1 MEYRGLTLD
10 PFQQEAI
17 EHVDADRSV
26 LVSAPTGTGKTLI
39 ADYIVEKALTEN
51 KEVIYTAP
59 IKALSNQKYRDY
71 TRLYGYD
78 KVGLITGDNVINRD
92 APLRIMTTE
101 ILRNMLLSGEELP
114 HLSHVIIDEIH
125 FLDDIERGTV
135 WEEVLIYLPSRVK
148 ILGLSATLS
157 NIEEFSDWLAY
168 VRDEEVPVVI
178 ENTRHVPLS
187 IYMANR
193 DAGICDID
201 RYKFMHARWLKLAK
215 RAQVEEE
222 RAKKAA
228 GGGGGRRR
236 RGRGRGRSGSGRLRL
251 PGQRETRHW
260 ELVKMLGAEF
270 RPILYFA
277 FSRKMCEQFSRELGR
292 KAPDAGFTTDEEKA
306 LIKAR
311 VDQFDMEFLKVMTT
325 DQENMYLKGIACHH
339 AGLHVGLKA
348 FVEDL
353 YERKLIKVLYCTSTF
368 ALGINMPARCV
379 CFQALRK
386 YDGRAVVPLTV
397 RQFMQKAGRAGRRG
411 LDDVGY
417 VVILEEFADF
427 DRDKDAI
434 SAYMAGDHE
443 QVRSAFNLSF
453 NSVTNL
459 LERHDRNLDE
469 IREIINK
476 SFLNF
481 HFLQRASRDSQRLE
495 DIRRSLIRDDWDPEA
510 ESPPP
515 PPRALVGRAKKYRKL
530 KKSMRRGEGRVFKD
544 FQNKTAILQ
553 GIGYL
558 NDDLSFNSGAR
569 ILKHLQIEEI
579 FSTEIAISGVL
590 DSLEPSLVFAGLCAL
605 SNTFSRTVEVR
616 ERPRGASAKLAKAM
630 RAIRYSEV
638 VRKCEHAIG
647 VPVTFTPEMIPFGL
661 AWYEGRSLNELM
673 LMIDSAN
680 DVSGDLVSAFRRT
693 KDLCTQLR
701 RVYEEDPYMSEKLRE
716 IARTV
721 SRDEV
726 EVVG

>member
-1 MEYRGLTLD
+1 MEFRGLTLD
-10 PFQQEAI
+10 PFQQQAI

-39 ADYIVEKALTEN
+39 ADYIVEKALSEN

-148 ILGLSATLS
+148 ILGLSATLA
-157 NIEEFSDWLAY
+157 NIDEFSEWLAY
-168 VRDEEVPVVI
+168 VRDEEVPVVV

-201 RYKFMHARWLKLAK
+201 RYKFMHERWHKLAK
-215 RAQVEEE
+215 RAAVEAE

-228 GGGGGRRR
+228 GGGGGGRR
-236 RGRGRGRSGSGRLRL
+236 RGRGRSKSGSGRLRL
-251 PGQRETRHW
+251 PGQRETRHF
-260 ELVKMLGAEF
+260 ELIKMLGAEF

-311 VDQFDMEFLKVMTT
+311 VDQFDLEFLKVMTT

-368 ALGINMPARCV
+368 ALGINMPARTT

-386 YDGRAVVPLTV
+386 YDGRGVVPLTV

-411 LDDVGY
+411 IDNVGY
-417 VVILEEFADF
+417 VIILEEFWDF
-427 DRDKDAI
+427 ERDADAI
-434 SAYMAGDHE
+434 KTYISGDHE
-443 QVRSAFNLSF
+443 KVRSAFNLSF
-453 NSVTNL
+453 NSVVNL
-459 LERHDRNLDE
+459 LDRHGGDLDQ
-469 IREIINK
+469 IRDIIDK
-476 SFLNF
+476 SFLTF
-481 HFLQRASRDSQRLE
+481 THRQAAAAEEHKLDHIAE
-495 DIRRSLIRDDWDPEA
+495 SLAKDGWDPRKA
-510 ESPPP
+510 DAGT
-515 PPRALVGRAKKYRKL
+515 PPRHLMARAKKYRKL
-530 KKSMRRGEGRVFKD
+530 GRRRKKADDKVWAD
-544 FQNKTAILQ
+544 FNEKAKLLQ
-553 GIGYL
+553 DVGYL
-558 NDDLSFNSGAR
+558 DEDLGFNAGAKVLR
-569 ILKHLQIEEI
+569 HLQIEEI
-579 FSTEIAISGVL
+579 FSTELVLSGILDDKEPALIFGAICSMCN
-590 DSLEPSLVFAGLCAL
+590 S
-605 SNTFSRTVEVR
+605 FSRAVSIRV
-616 ERPRGASAKLAKAM
+616 RPRGEEGKLSK
-630 RAIRYSEV
+630 AIRQIRYGEAVRNSEY
-638 VRKCEHAIG
+638 AIG
-647 VPVTFTPEMIPFGL
+647 QQVTFTPEMIHFGVHWFEGKSLQEMLL
-661 AWYEGRSLNELM
+661 A
-673 LMIDSAN
+673 IDSAT
-680 DVSGDLVSAFRRT
+680 DISGDLVSAFRRA
-693 KDLCTQLR
+693 KDLCQQLK
-701 RVYEEDPYMSEKLRE
+701 RVYEEDPYMSEKLKT
-716 IARTV
+716 ILKTV

-726 EVVG
+726 EVVD

>member
-1 MEYRGLTLD
+1 MEFRGLTLD
-10 PFQQEAI
+10 PFQQQAI

-39 ADYIVEKALTEN
+39 ADYIVEKALKEN

-135 WEEVLIYLPSRVK
+135 WEEVLIYLPRRVK
-148 ILGLSATLS
+148 ILGLSATLA
-157 NIEEFSDWLAY
+157 NIEEFSEWLAY
-168 VRDEEVPVVI
+168 VREEEVPTVV

-201 RYKFMHARWLKLAK
+201 RYRFMHERWHKLAK
-215 RAQVEEE
+215 RAAVEAEQ
-222 RAKKAA
+222 AKKAA
-228 GGGGGRRR
+228 GGGGGGRR
-236 RGRGRGRSGSGRLRL
+236 RGRGRGRSASGRLRL
-251 PGQRETRHW
+251 PGQRETRHF
-260 ELVKMLGAEF
+260 ELIKMLGAEF

-292 KAPDAGFTTDEEKA
+292 KAPDEGFTTDEEKV

-311 VDQFDMEFLKVMTT
+311 VDQFDLEFLKVMTT

-368 ALGINMPARCV
+368 ALGINMPARTT

-386 YDGRAVVPLTV
+386 YDGRGVVPLTV

-411 LDDVGY
+411 IDNVGY
-417 VVILEEFADF
+417 VIILEEFWDF
-427 DRDKDAI
+427 ERDADAI
-434 SAYMAGDHE
+434 KTYISGDHE
-443 QVRSAFNLSF
+443 KVRSAFNLSF
-453 NSVTNL
+453 NSVVNL
-459 LERHDRNLDE
+459 LDRH
-469 IREIINK
+469 
-476 SFLNF
+476 
-481 HFLQRASRDSQRLE
+481 
-495 DIRRSLIRDDWDPEA
+495 
-510 ESPPP
+510 
-515 PPRALVGRAKKYRKL
+515 
-530 KKSMRRGEGRVFKD
+530 
-544 FQNKTAILQ
+544 
-553 GIGYL
+553 
-558 NDDLSFNSGAR
+558 
-569 ILKHLQIEEI
+569 
-579 FSTEIAISGVL
+579 
-590 DSLEPSLVFAGLCAL
+590 
-605 SNTFSRTVEVR
+605 
-616 ERPRGASAKLAKAM
+616 
-630 RAIRYSEV
+630 
-638 VRKCEHAIG
+638 
-647 VPVTFTPEMIPFGL
+647 
-661 AWYEGRSLNELM
+661 
-673 LMIDSAN
+673 
-680 DVSGDLVSAFRRT
+680 SGDLDQIAEIIRTAADGFLVYSGNDSDTFPIMALGGVGIVSVASHVVSGEIRAMVDAFVRGDWESAR
-693 KDLCTQLR
+693 DYHLR
-701 RVYEEDPYMSEKLRE
+701 MLPLVRALFPAGWSNPIAVKAAINLSGFPVGVPRLPLVELPAEMQPKLKELLADYNLDPYLMT
-716 IARTV
+716 AVV
-721 SRDEV
+721 SS
-726 EVVG
+726 